1 MRGLRYRSSPSL
13 APADLQ
19 PVRLLSYLTALNKG
33 GHPWTKTQPPATG
46 SSIPPP
52 AWSTSPTCCPQNSN
66 VSRSRTSMPASTNG
80 ATTAAD
86 APSATAGVTTT
97 APRHHAKAIRPRP
110 SRPTCG
116 SANSRT
122 GSRQSPS
129 QSSKTPCTLTPA
141 SPASSVCRSSAW
153 FGNNQQRTSQNRKQ
167 LHGFRRRREP

>member
-1 MRGLRYRSSPSL
+1 MRGLRYRSSPSI

-46 SSIPPP
+46 SSILPP

-66 VSRSRTSMPASTNG
+66 VSRSRTWTPASTNG
-80 ATTAAD
+80 ATTEPTHPALRLALRL
-86 APSATAGVTTT
+86 
-97 APRHHAKAIRPRP
+97 PRQGIMPRP

-116 SANSRT
+116 WASCRT
-122 GSRQSPS
+122 GFRKSPS
-129 QSSKTPCTLTPA
+129 QSSKTPSTLRPV

-167 LHGFRRRREP
+167 AHGFRRRREP